1 MTEQRF
7 RNKSF
12 FVFFL
17 FAVTC
22 IGSYALSTRSTTSTT
37 TTSHNTRTTRR
48 ITVIDSQHSHQT
60 KKNHHNYIVPIHMT
74 LPKEEFTIEDTFQ
87 SNITTMNISTLQTL
101 KNSSQMAN
109 VLKKTIPCLTSKSH
123 KGSSGRIS
131 VLGGSEKYTGAP
143 FYASMSALRTGADL
157 ATVYCALEAS
167 LPIKTYSPELMVES
181 VYEANVMNQYASQEG
196 KTVQNHVHVQE
207 MIEKVLSS
215 IDRTHALII
224 GPGLGRDA
232 NVMMATAEI
241 IKEAKRKGI
250 SMVLDAD
257 ALFLISLQEYRDVIA
272 ELVSPSPSGSVVV
285 LTPNVVE
292 YNRLVENIAGGSM
305 DSLKQALPGIVMI
318 QKGAHD
324 IIEYFPR
331 RNEQGKMMICKEE
344 GGLKRSGGIGDILAG
359 CIGTFVA
366 WNQILSNNDEETDIV
381 MSCFL
386 ATAITKR
393 ATALAFEKRK
403 RAMTAPDVLE
413 EIGFAV
419 DDIAGSTIE

>member
-1 MTEQRF
+1 MYAQRITRF
-7 RNKSF
+7 RNILLF
-12 FVFFL
+12 FVS
-17 FAVTC
+17 ASTYSISSSS
-22 IGSYALSTRSTTSTT
+22 IGSFALVNLPQ
-37 TTSHNTRTTRR
+37 SHLEKTYHPSYL
-48 ITVIDSQHSHQT
+48 VPSHMNLSKENLDDHT
-60 KKNHHNYIVPIHMT
+60 MIH
-74 LPKEEFTIEDTFQ
+74 
-87 SNITTMNISTLQTL
+87 ISTLQTL
-101 KNSSQMAN
+101 KSSISSSQILSSI
-109 VLKKTIPCLTSKSH
+109 LKKTIPSLTSKSH

-157 ATVYCALEAS
+157 ATIYCASEAS
-167 LPIKTYSPELMVES
+167 VPIKTYSPELMVES
-181 VYEANVMNQYASQEG
+181 VYDANIMNSKLQTHE
-196 KTVQNHVHVQE
+196 KNQNVHIQE
-207 MIEKVLSS
+207 MVEKVLSG

-224 GPGLGRDA
+224 GPGLGREP
-232 NVMMATAEI
+232 NVMMATAEV

-250 SMVLDAD
+250 SMILDAD
-257 ALFLISLQEYRDVIA
+257 ALYLISLEEYRHVIS
-272 ELVSPSPSGSVVV
+272 ELSSPSPSKSVVV

-292 YNRLVENIAGGSM
+292 YKRLVDNIAGGSE
-305 DSLKQALPGIVMI
+305 DSLKQALPGVIMI

-324 IIEYFPR
+324 VIEYYPR
-331 RNEQGKMMICKEE
+331 RNEQSKRMICKEQ

-366 WNQILSNNDEETDIV
+366 WNQILAKDEQETDIV

-393 ATALAFEKRK
+393 ATYLAFEKRK

-419 DDIAGSTIE
+419 EEIASSTIQ